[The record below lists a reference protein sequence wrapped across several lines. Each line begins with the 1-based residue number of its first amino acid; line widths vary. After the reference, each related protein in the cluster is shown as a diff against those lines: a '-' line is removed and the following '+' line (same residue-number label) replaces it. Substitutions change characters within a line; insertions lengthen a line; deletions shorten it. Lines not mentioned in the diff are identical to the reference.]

1 MSLILFS
8 VSLIS
13 SLIGAISGIGGGV
26 IIKPVLDSLGVMSI
40 STINFLS
47 GCTVLAMA
55 ITSLI
60 RSKLSGKSEGIN
72 YSITVY
78 LAVGSALGGLLGKWI
93 FNIIKSSVSSE
104 SIIGLIQSII
114 LLLINIVIII
124 YMKNKNKVTT
134 LKIENKLICI
144 LIGLVLGVVSSF
156 LGIGGGPLNIA
167 VLYFFLSM
175 SAKETAINSIFIIL
189 FSQVTSLSSTVITGS
204 IPEFANM
211 HLMLMCMGGIGGAL
225 LGSRLSKKM
234 DDNKIEK
241 FFLIVLFILS
251 FINIINLVKF
261 L

>member
-13 SLIGAISGIGGGV
+13 SLIGAIS
-26 IIKPVLDSLGVMSI
+26 
-40 STINFLS
+40 
-47 GCTVLAMA
+47 
-55 ITSLI
+55 
-60 RSKLSGKSEGIN
+60 
-72 YSITVY
+72 
-78 LAVGSALGGLLGKWI
+78 
-93 FNIIKSSVSSE
+93 
-104 SIIGLIQSII
+104 
-114 LLLINIVIII
+114 
-124 YMKNKNKVTT
+124 
-134 LKIENKLICI
+134 
-144 LIGLVLGVVSSF
+144 
-156 LGIGGGPLNIA
+156 GIGGGPLNIA

-251 FINIINLVKF
+251 FINIINIVKF